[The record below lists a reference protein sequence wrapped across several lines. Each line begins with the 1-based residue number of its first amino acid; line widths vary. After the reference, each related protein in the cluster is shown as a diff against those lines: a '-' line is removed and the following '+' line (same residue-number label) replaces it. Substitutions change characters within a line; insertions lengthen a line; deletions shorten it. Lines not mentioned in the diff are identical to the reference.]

1 MNENK
6 IKLILFIAQSFSD
19 EQCANILESCIK
31 AVSNKGE
38 MLLANVKQWEE
49 SEHPRHD
56 DGRFAPGGT
65 MRPKMS
71 KKEAQKWDTTGKM
84 NPNPN
89 RSEKLKSLK
98 KEIDKL
104 QESVNFLEDHDAND
118 IARDKKAILVK
129 KQREYAEAVR
139 EWKHAER
146 LKIESGVDKRIMKR
160 KANEYY
166 ELEDDIEFIE
176 EKYRG
181 DNPVGGELKFPKG
194 KRGAKIKAQ
203 YEEKL
208 KKRDELL
215 SEIDWD
221 KVDDDEINAE
231 REAEIK

>member
-1 MNENK
+1 MNDNK
-6 IKLILFIAQSFSD
+6 IKLMQIIGNMS
-19 EQCANILESCIK
+19 E
-31 AVSNKGE
+31 E
-38 MLLANVKQWEE
+38 MCGRVLDGICKRLLANEMPMALCNKAWEE

-56 DGRFAPGGT
+56 DGRFATGGT
-65 MRPKMS
+65 MRPQMRKS
-71 KKEAQKWDTTGKM
+71 EAQKWDTTGKT

-104 QESVNFLEDHDAND
+104 QESVNFLEEHDAND
-118 IARDKKAILVK
+118 MARDKKTILVK

-146 LKIESGVDKRIMKR
+146 LKIESGVDKRVMKR
-160 KANEYY
+160 KAKEYY
-166 ELEDDIEFIE
+166 ELEDDIDFIE

-231 REAEIK
+231 RGAK

>member
-6 IKLILFIAQSFSD
+6 IKLIQIIANMS
-19 EQCANILESCIK
+19 EEACEKILSKI
-31 AVSNKGE
+31 ASSAI
-38 MLLANVKQWEE
+38 ANVMPLAICNKAWEE

-56 DGRFAPGGT
+56 DGRFAPNGT
-65 MRPKMS
+65 MRSTMS
-71 KKEAQKWDTTGKM
+71 KREAQKWDTTGKT

-89 RSEKLKSLK
+89 RSEKLKSMK

-104 QESVNFLEDHDAND
+104 KESVNFLEDHDAND
-118 IARDKKAILVK
+118 MARDKKTILVK

-160 KANEYY
+160 KAKEYY
-166 ELEDDIEFIE
+166 ELEDDIDYIE

-194 KRGAKIKAQ
+194 KRGAKVKAQ

-231 REAEIK
+231 RESQK